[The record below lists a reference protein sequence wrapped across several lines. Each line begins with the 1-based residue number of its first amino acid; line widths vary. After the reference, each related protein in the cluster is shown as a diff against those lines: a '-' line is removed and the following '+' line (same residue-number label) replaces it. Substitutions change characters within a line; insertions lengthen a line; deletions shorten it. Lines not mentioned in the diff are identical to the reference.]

1 MRWAIWGTGAISARF
16 VAGLADVPGARA
28 SIVASR
34 DSARAEAFAR
44 SCGITGHI
52 GGNDLA
58 AVAAALAAAA
68 DVVYIATPTGLHAAH
83 AEACLAAG
91 LHVLVE
97 KPLASTGADAQA
109 LADAAQRHGRF
120 LMEALWTR
128 HLPATRALT
137 DAVAG
142 LGEIRL
148 ITGGF
153 AAVNHIDPALPR
165 FQAAAGGGALRLYGV
180 YPLAL
185 GQMLAGRA
193 AAISAA
199 GHRIGDLDASAA
211 MTVRYAS
218 GAVGQFHCSLECGSD
233 NEFVVHCT
241 GGHAAL
247 IGPLFRPTGV
257 RVVRSTA
264 RSDMEQGR
272 AGVAARLRASP
283 IGNRLV
289 QWRQHG
295 AGLAGQRL
303 AAPYAGNGYG
313 AQAAELQRCVNAG
326 MLESPLM
333 PLADSI
339 ELAQLIDQAGGCIA
353 NAGLPGAQRSVPM
366 ELTI

>member
-28 SIVASR
+28 TIVASR
-34 DSARAEAFAR
+34 DPARAEAFAR
-44 SCGITGHI
+44 SYAITGHS
-52 GGNDLA
+52 GGNDPV

-68 DVVYIATPTGLHAAH
+68 DVVHIPIPTGLHAAY

-97 KPLASTGADAQA
+97 KPLASTGLQAKA
-109 LADAAQRHGRF
+109 LANAAQRHGRF

-128 HLPATRALT
+128 HLPAARALT
-137 DAVAG
+137 DAVAA

-153 AAVNHIDPALPR
+153 AAVNHVDPALAR
-165 FQAAAGGGALRLYGV
+165 FQAAAGGGAVRLYGI

-193 AAISAA
+193 GSISAA

-211 MTVRYAS
+211 MTVCYAS
-218 GAVGQFHCSLECGSD
+218 GAIGQFHCSLESGSD
-233 NEFVVHCT
+233 NELVVHCT

-257 RVVRSTA
+257 RVVRSSA

-272 AGVAARLRASP
+272 SGVAARLRASA
-283 IGNRLV
+283 IGNRIV

-295 AGLAGQRL
+295 AGPAGQRL
-303 AAPYAGNGYG
+303 AAPYTGNGYG
-313 AQAAELQRCVNAG
+313 AQAAELQRCVGAG
-326 MLESPLM
+326 LLESPLM
-333 PLADSI
+333 PLADTI
-339 ELAQLIDQAGGCIA
+339 DLAQLIDQADGCIA
-353 NAGLPGAQRSVPM
+353 AADPHPAQRRAAM
-366 ELTI
+366 ESTT

>member
-28 SIVASR
+28 TIVASR
-34 DSARAEAFAR
+34 APDRAAAFAGR
-44 SCGITGHI
+44 HGIAGHV
-52 GGNDLA
+52 GGSDPG

-68 DVVYIATPTGLHAAH
+68 DVVYIATPTGWHAEH

-97 KPLASTGADAQA
+97 KPLASTGVEAEA
-109 LADAAQRHGRF
+109 LVAAARRHRRF
-120 LMEALWTR
+120 LMEGLWTR
-128 HLPATRALT
+128 HLPATLALIA
-137 DAVAG
+137 AVRS

-153 AAVNHIDPALPR
+153 AAINHVDPALPR
-165 FQAAAGGGALRLYGV
+165 FQAAAGGGALRLYGI

-185 GQMLAGRA
+185 GQMLAGHA
-193 AAISAA
+193 EAIHAV

-218 GAVGQFHCSLECGSD
+218 GAIGQFHCSLESGSD
-233 NEFVVHCT
+233 NDLVVHCT

-257 RVVRSTA
+257 RVVRSAA
-264 RSDMEQGR
+264 RQDMEQGR
-272 AGVAARLRASP
+272 SGPWARLRASAL
-283 IGNRLV
+283 GNRLV

-295 AGLAGQRL
+295 AGLAGQRR
-303 AAPYAGNGYG
+303 AVPYAGNGYG
-313 AQAAELQRCVNAG
+313 AQAAELQRCVAAG
-326 MLESPLM
+326 LLESPLL

-339 ELAQLIDQAGGCIA
+339 ELAQLIDEADSQLADAGSA
-353 NAGLPGAQRSVPM
+353 RRRAALEPAA
-366 ELTI
+366 